1 MMADIIP
8 FSESPPE
15 PEGSVTN
22 MLLELFLNHK
32 FWVDHNHMVNQKYFE
47 KESKKIYDVLTDAH
61 EKYEGD
67 LSVTELEALLWAKNP
82 MLTGAQRGA
91 ILDIT
96 KRMRGEIRPEV
107 GSDILLSAFREHLG
121 KTIAELG
128 LQLMDGTIKDLS
140 LIQELLEK
148 YENGLEIGDDL
159 GFVSNEW
166 DDMFKANKVNYP
178 WTWNLTQLHMICPGI
193 GPGTLTTVFALVETG
208 KSAFAIST
216 AFSPR
221 GFADQGA
228 RVLMI
233 CNEEVA
239 ERTMDRAG
247 SAYSALE
254 TDQVIDDR
262 LKGRTTWDGIKD
274 NIQMVDGENCQTMER
289 LNFIISKGGPFDIVI
304 IDQLDK
310 MQVAGIFTR
319 DDLRL
324 SQVYIKAR
332 TIAKKHDLAMIAV
345 SQADATADGR
355 TSLRF
360 TQMANSKIGKA
371 AEADVIIGIG
381 KEATDSTDDNFLRY
395 LHVSKNKLG
404 GIHGRATVQIEPKI
418 SRYID

>member
-47 KESKKIYDVLTDAH
+47 KESKKIYDVLTEAH

-274 NIQMVDGENCQTMER
+274 NIQMVDGENCQTM
-289 LNFIISKGGPFDIVI
+289 
-304 IDQLDK
+304 
-310 MQVAGIFTR
+310 
-319 DDLRL
+319 
-324 SQVYIKAR
+324 
-332 TIAKKHDLAMIAV
+332 
-345 SQADATADGR
+345 
-355 TSLRF
+355 
-360 TQMANSKIGKA
+360 
-371 AEADVIIGIG
+371 
-381 KEATDSTDDNFLRY
+381 
-395 LHVSKNKLG
+395 
-404 GIHGRATVQIEPKI
+404 
-418 SRYID
+418 

>member
-1 MMADIIP
+1 MMPNIVP
-8 FSESPPE
+8 FNESPKPE
-15 PEGSVTN
+15 DSVAN
-22 MLLELFLNHK
+22 MLLELFFNFK
-32 FWVDHNHMVNQKYFE
+32 FWQDHHHMISEDYFE
-47 KESKKIYDVLTDAH
+47 KESKKIFDVVNISHT
-61 EKYEGD
+61 KYERD
-67 LSVTELEALLWAKNP
+67 LTVSEVEALIFAENP
-82 MLTGAQRGA
+82 MLTGSQRAA

-96 KRMRGEIRPEV
+96 RRMKGDIQVDV
-107 GSDILLSAFREHLG
+107 GSDILQAAFREQLG
-121 KTIAELG
+121 DTIANMG
-128 LQLMDGTIKDLS
+128 LQLMEGKIKDLS
-140 LIQELLEK
+140 PLQELLEK
-148 YENGLEIGDDL
+148 YEDGIEVGDDL
-159 GFVSNEW
+159 GFISNEW
-166 DDMFKANKVNYP
+166 DDMFKSNKENYP
-178 WTWNLTQLHMICPGI
+178 WTWNLSQLHLLCPGI

-208 KSAFAIST
+208 KSAFAVST

-228 RVLMI
+228 KVLMV
-233 CNEEVA
+233 CNEEIA

-254 TDQVIDDR
+254 TDEVVNDR
-262 LKGRTTWDGIKD
+262 LKGRVSWDGIKD
-274 NIQMVDGENCQTMER
+274 NIFMVNGDQCETMER
-289 LNFIISKGGPFDIVI
+289 LNYIITKGGPFDIVI

-310 MQVAGIFTR
+310 MQVRGTFTR

-332 TIAKKHDLAMIAV
+332 TLAKKHNLAVIAI
-345 SQADATADGR
+345 SQAGAEADGR

-381 KEATDSTDDNFLRY
+381 KENTETQDDNFLRY

-404 GIHGRATVQIEPKI
+404 GSHGRATVRIEPKI